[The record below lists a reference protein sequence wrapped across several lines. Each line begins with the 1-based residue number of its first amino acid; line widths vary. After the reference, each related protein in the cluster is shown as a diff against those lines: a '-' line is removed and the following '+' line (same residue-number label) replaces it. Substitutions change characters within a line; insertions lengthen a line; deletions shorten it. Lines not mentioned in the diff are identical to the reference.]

1 MLVYGLEL
9 NYPTGWAAALSG
21 LLLHTF
27 GQEVLV
33 TCLLTYLTDCYPD
46 DAAEVTIVFQ
56 VCLNLI
62 AWPQAFYVPLWIAMP
77 AGAKV
82 PYIFFAALPIALFPL
97 GIGLLMW
104 RGPQIRARGKW
115 IAGKSM

>member
-1 MLVYGLEL
+1 LLVYGLEL

>member
-1 MLVYGLEL
+1 MYGFEL

-33 TCLLTYLTDCYPD
+33 TCLLTYITDCYQD
-46 DAAEVTIVFQ
+46 DAAEATIVFQ

-62 AWPQAFYVPLWIAMP
+62 AWPQAFYVPLWVAHSY
-77 AGAKV
+77 GAKV
-82 PYIFFAALPIALFPL
+82 PYIVFAALPVLLFPF
-97 GIGLLMW
+97 GVGLLMW
-104 RGPQIRARGKW
+104 KGPQIRARGKW
-115 IAGKSM
+115 FKSI